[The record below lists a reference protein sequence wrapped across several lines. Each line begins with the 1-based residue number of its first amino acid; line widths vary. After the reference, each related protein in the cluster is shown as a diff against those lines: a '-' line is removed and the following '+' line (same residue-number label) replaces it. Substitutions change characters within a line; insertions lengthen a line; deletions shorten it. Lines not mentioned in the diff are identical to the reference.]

1 MAFIVGTTD
10 RFVRQLSRLPDDLQE
25 RVERGMEALALDPR
39 PPGVQAVFQ
48 TPDMYR
54 LTLTVEVDLIYRV
67 YATVAL
73 VEMHRIQYRP
83 L

>member
-1 MAFIVGTTD
+1 MPYVVGTTP
-10 RFVRQLSRLPDDLQE
+10 RFIRQLQRLPQGLQE
-25 RVERGMEALALDPR
+25 RVERAMEALSLDPR
-39 PPGVQAVFQ
+39 PPGARPLFA

-54 LTLTVEVDLIYRV
+54 LTLTAEVQLVYRV

-73 VEMHRIQYRP
+73 VEMHRIRYDP

>member
-1 MAFIVGTTD
+1 MPYVVGTTD
-10 RFVRQLSRLPDDLQE
+10 RFVRKLTQLPHDLQE
-25 RVERGMEALALDPR
+25 RVELAMEDLALNPR
-39 PPGVQAVFQ
+39 PTEARPLFP

-54 LTLTVEVDLIYRV
+54 LTLTVEVDLIYHV